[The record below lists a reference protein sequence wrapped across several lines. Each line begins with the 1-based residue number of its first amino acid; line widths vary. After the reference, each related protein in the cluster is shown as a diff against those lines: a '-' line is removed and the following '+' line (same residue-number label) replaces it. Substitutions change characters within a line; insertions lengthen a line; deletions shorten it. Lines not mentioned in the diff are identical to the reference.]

1 MVKSALTISLSTTP
15 PRGEGYLPVARAASI
30 FAVVNLGAAKKNNSR
45 PAAATKKYGKRRANW
60 RSAPN
65 STISTNAPPIKVPI
79 GKLPQ
84 AKKR

>member
-1 MVKSALTISLSTTP
+1 MLNSALSDGPATTP
-15 PRGEGYLPVARAASI
+15 PKGEGYLPVARAASI
-30 FAVVNLGAAKKNNSR
+30 FAVVNLGAAKKNNNR